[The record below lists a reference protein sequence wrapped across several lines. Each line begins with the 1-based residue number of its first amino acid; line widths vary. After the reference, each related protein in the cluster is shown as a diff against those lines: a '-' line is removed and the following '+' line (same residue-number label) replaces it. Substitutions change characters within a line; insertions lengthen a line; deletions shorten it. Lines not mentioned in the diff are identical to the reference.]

1 MKLVINDGKFI
12 LFRSNLYVNRDLD
25 LNLERWI
32 FQKLNRMQSYYF
44 HVLRYETSN
53 AEFRVIIISKL
64 QVHELCIGRNLQ
76 EDDLSRR

>member
-1 MKLVINDGKFI
+1 MMEDGKFI
-12 LFRSNLYVNRDLD
+12 LCWSNLYVNRDLN